1 MESIGQFVKRKRKE
15 NNLRQEE
22 LALYAGVSIKFLID
36 LEKDKKTLRIDK
48 VNDVLKVF
56 NYTLGPLFLG
66 NGNE

>member
-56 NYTLGPLFLG
+56 NYTLGPLLLG
-66 NGNE
+66 NTNE